1 MTFTK
6 AASLADDLV
15 ARFTHDIEAGSLA
28 PGDRFPTEKAITEDF
43 GVSRTVVREAFAR
56 LAAQGLLESRRG
68 SGAYVAE
75 HARYRA
81 FQVMPEDL
89 AAIED
94 VLKLL
99 EMRTALETEM
109 TALAAE
115 RRQPS
120 DLAALAEHLAE
131 MEVSEDSAKS
141 MIIDRAFH
149 VAIARATRN
158 DYYVRFADF
167 LGLRLIPSRA
177 LYLLGEGAMKPR
189 EYARVINADHRAIYH
204 AIEAGNPDA
213 AREAARV
220 HMRSSYDRYAA
231 VRDRELAGLLGSP
244 A

>member
-1 MTFTK
+1 MTSTK
-6 AASLADDLV
+6 AESLADDLV
-15 ARFTHDIEAGSLA
+15 ARFRSDIESGVLA
-28 PGDRFPTEKAITEDF
+28 PGDRFPTEKVITEDF

-75 HARYRA
+75 NARYRA

-109 TALAAE
+109 AALAAE
-115 RRQPS
+115 RRTAD
-120 DLAALAEHLAE
+120 DLEMLERLLAE
-131 MEVSEDSAKS
+131 MEVSEDGAQS
-141 MIIDRAFH
+141 MVIDRAFH
-149 VAIARATRN
+149 AAIAGATRN

-177 LYLLGEGAMKPR
+177 LYLVGEGAMKPQ

-204 AIEAGNPDA
+204 AIAARDADA
-213 AREAARV
+213 AREAARR
-220 HMRSSYDRYAA
+220 HMRSSYERYAA
-231 VRDRELAGLLGSP
+231 LQLKGRNEQLS
-244 A
+244 